1 VSQQPAVTREAPAAS
16 DLQAVERLKSAR
28 ERILGELRKV
38 IVGQDQVIEQLLVAL
53 LAGGHVL
60 LEGVPGLAKTLLAR
74 SLGQILGI
82 SFKRIQFTPDLM
94 PADVIGTS
102 IFNPKELSLQVKYGP
117 VFTNLLLAYEINCM
131 PPKTQSALLE
141 AMEER
146 QVTIDGESWLL
157 PDPFMVMATQNPIE
171 FEGTYP
177 LPEAQLDRFL
187 MKIRINYPEQAEE
200 RQILERHYQGFRA
213 QELQHAGL
221 QPVLDAAG
229 LAALRAAHRKITVEG
244 AVLDYINTVVRTTR
258 AWSTLAMGAS
268 PRGAVALLTTAQS
281 LALLRGRDFVTP
293 DDVKEMALPV
303 LRHRVLLRPEAE
315 VEGVQADQVLQQV
328 LQSLPVP
335 R

>member
-1 VSQQPAVTREAPAAS
+1 MPDTAINSA
-16 DLQAVERLKSAR
+16 LERVQ
-28 ERILGELRKV
+28 GELRKV
-38 IVGQDQVIEQLLVAL
+38 IVGQDRVMEQLLVAL

-74 SLGQILGI
+74 SLGQVLGI
-82 SFKRIQFTPDLM
+82 HFKRIQFTPDLM

-102 IFNPKELSLQVKYGP
+102 IFNPKELTFQVKHGP
-117 VFTNLLLAYEINCM
+117 VFTNLLLADEINRT
-131 PPKTQSALLE
+131 PPKTQAALLE

-146 QVTIDGESWLL
+146 QVTIEGQSWPL
-157 PDPFMVMATQNPIE
+157 PNPFMVMATQNPVE

-187 MKIRINYPEQAEE
+187 MKIKIDYPAQDEE

-213 QELQHAGL
+213 QELAQVGL
-221 QPVLDAAG
+221 QPVLDAEG
-229 LAALRAAHRKITVEG
+229 LSTLRAAHRNVVVEG
-244 AVLDYINTVVRTTR
+244 PVLDYINSIVRTTR
-258 AWSTLAMGAS
+258 EWSTLAMGAS
-268 PRGAVALLTTAQS
+268 PRGAVALLVTAQS
-281 LALLRGRDFVTP
+281 LALLRGRDFVVP
-293 DDVKEMALPV
+293 DDIKEMALPV

-315 VEGVQADQVLQQV
+315 VEGVQSDQVLQQI

>member
-1 VSQQPAVTREAPAAS
+1 MPDSTISTA
-16 DLQAVERLKSAR
+16 LERVQ
-28 ERILGELRKV
+28 GELRKV

-74 SLGQILGI
+74 SLGQALGI
-82 SFKRIQFTPDLM
+82 GFKRIQFTPDLM

-102 IFNPKELSLQVKYGP
+102 IFNPKELSFQVKYGP
-117 VFTNLLLAYEINCM
+117 LFTNLLLADEINRT
-131 PPKTQSALLE
+131 PPKTQAALLE

-146 QVTIDGESWLL
+146 QVTIDGQSWLL
-157 PDPFMVMATQNPIE
+157 PNPFMVMATQNPIE

-187 MKIRINYPEQAEE
+187 MKIRMGYPDQEEE

-213 QELQHAGL
+213 QELSEAGL
-221 QPVLDAAG
+221 ESVLDAEG
-229 LAALRAAHRKITVEG
+229 LKALRGAHRQIVV
-244 AVLDYINTVVRTTR
+244 AAPMLDYINAVVRTTR
-258 AWSTLAMGAS
+258 AWSSLAMGAS
-268 PRGAVALLTTAQS
+268 PRGAVALLVTAQS

>member
-1 VSQQPAVTREAPAAS
+1 MPDTAIAAA
-16 DLQAVERLKSAR
+16 LERVQAELK
-28 ERILGELRKV
+28 KV
-38 IVGQDQVIEQLLVAL
+38 IVGQEETMEQLLVAL

-60 LEGVPGLAKTLLAR
+60 LEGVPGLAKTLLVR
-74 SLGQILGI
+74 TLGQTLGVK
-82 SFKRIQFTPDLM
+82 FKRIQFTPDLM

-102 IFNPKELSLQVKYGP
+102 VFNPKDLSFQVKHGP
-117 VFTNLLLAYEINCM
+117 IFTNLLLADEINRT

-146 QVTIDGESWLL
+146 QVTIDGQPWPL
-157 PDPFMVMATQNPIE
+157 PNPFMVLATQNPIE

-187 MKIRINYPEQAEE
+187 MKIRMTYPAQQEE

-213 QELQHAGL
+213 QELSQAGL
-221 QPVLDAAG
+221 ETAVDAATLDA
-229 LAALRAAHRKITVEG
+229 LRLAHRKVVVE
-244 AVLDYINTVVRTTR
+244 APVLDYINLVVRTTR
-258 AWSTLAMGAS
+258 EWSTLAMGAS
-268 PRGAVALLTTAQS
+268 PRGAVALLVAAQS
-281 LALLRGRDFVTP
+281 LALLRGRDFVVP
-293 DDVKEMALPV
+293 DDIKEMALPV

-315 VEGVQADQVLQQV
+315 VEGVQADQVLQQI